1 MKQEKRRIKPWA
13 RWTAA
18 FLALAFVFTFGAQS
32 WITVKISAEESNA
45 AKTYLAQQTD
55 YVNASRLERLR
66 TKLQTLTQPDG
77 LEDYYRLAETHI
89 AAEEYTEAL
98 ECIQRCLELYEPEY
112 GTTLQAELLL
122 KEGCLLTILDR
133 ADEAE
138 EAMEQ
143 VVQLAPGLADA
154 YLVLAQL
161 HAGSG
166 DTQALAADLESY
178 LELQPA
184 AADMRLLLAQLYL
197 AQGQGDEAMKH
208 AVWLQANGGAQN
220 TDVAGLFTG
229 LGLAKL
235 QREDTAGAL
244 ELFETA
250 LSLDDTVDSLSD
262 GQPVANTRSDG
273 VTYYETEY
281 DDAARQH
288 EQRNGAHVGKVR
300 DGASIDPFTVP
311 NFLGTGYEVVWNY
324 NNTMTIGG
332 TAVGLVYIPGLGYT
346 VAPGQNLSGEAAGLY
361 QALSGVYW
369 MPDVEWT
376 VESSV
381 VVDGMCLSCKK
392 PRTPCPPPAAGTWPA
407 TPSPACWR

>member
-55 YVNASRLERLR
+55 YVNASQLERLR

-89 AAEEYTEAL
+89 AAEEYGEAL
-98 ECIQRCLELYEPEY
+98 ECIRRCLELYEPEY

-122 KEGCLLTILDR
+122 KEGCLLTILNR

-143 VVQLAPGLADA
+143 VVRLAPGLADA

-197 AQGQGDEAMKH
+197 AQGQSDEALQH

-220 TDVAGLFTG
+220 ADVAGLFTG

-235 QREDTAGAL
+235 QTEDTAGAL

-250 LSLDDTVDSLSD
+250 LALDDTVDSLCYYAGLCCLLLERYDEAVEHYS
-262 GQPVANTRSDG
+262 RSIELEDSPQMSRYG
-273 VTYYETEY
+273 RG
-281 DDAARQH
+281 AAELMRDEPNK
-288 EQRNGAHVGKVR
+288 EQAAEDLAFAAGY
-300 DGASIDPFTVP
+300 DGADADPVI
-311 NFLGTGYEVVWNY
+311 NAQAKDL
-324 NNTMTIGG
+324 
-332 TAVGLVYIPGLGYT
+332 L
-346 VAPGQNLSGEAAGLY
+346 AGIT
-361 QALSGVYW
+361 
-369 MPDVEWT
+369 E
-376 VESSV
+376 
-381 VVDGMCLSCKK
+381 
-392 PRTPCPPPAAGTWPA
+392 
-407 TPSPACWR
+407 